1 MATDNGTPSPR
12 GLRVWIQDWLP
23 AFLATLI
30 GGVVAMGVN
39 APLKSPNDLIGN
51 TFSVAV
57 ASVIAAWFAGSV
69 WAQIKGDIQRRAKIL
84 NIVLTALLVVV
95 VVAAALVENFGEIS
109 NTIRY
114 VIPLAAIVTI
124 FASLS
129 TPIIERWKRRDALL
143 WIAVVLPIAMLA
155 VGFWLNSNDFGFNE
169 VPSRS
174 LPPAPK

>member
-1 MATDNGTPSPR
+1 MAT
-12 GLRVWIQDWLP
+12 LV
-23 AFLATLI
+23 

-39 APLKSPNDLIGN
+39 APLKSPDDLIGN
-51 TFSVAV
+51 AGSVAV
-57 ASVIAAWFAGSV
+57 ASVIAALVAGSV

-95 VVAAALVENFGEIS
+95 VVAAALIENFGEIS

-124 FASLS
+124 FASLF
-129 TPIIERWKRRDALL
+129 TPIIERWRRRNALL
-143 WIAVVLPIAMLA
+143 WIAVVLPIVMLA
-155 VGFWLNSNDFGFNE
+155 TGFWLTSNEFGFTE
-169 VPSRS
+169 APSLS

>member
-1 MATDNGTPSPR
+1 M
-12 GLRVWIQDWLP
+12 RVWIQDWTP

-39 APLKSPNDLIGN
+39 APLKSPDDLIGN
-51 TFSVAV
+51 AGSVAV
-57 ASVIAAWFAGSV
+57 ASVIAALVAGSV

-95 VVAAALVENFGEIS
+95 VVAAALIENFGEIS

-124 FASLS
+124 FASLF

-143 WIAVVLPIAMLA
+143 WIAVVLPIVMLA
-155 VGFWLNSNDFGFNE
+155 AGFWLTSNEFGFTE
-169 VPSRS
+169 APSLS
-174 LPPAPK
+174 LPPAPE

>member
-1 MATDNGTPSPR
+1 MATDIETPSPR
-12 GLRVWIQDWLP
+12 GVRVWIQDWTP
-23 AFLATLI
+23 AFLATLV

-39 APLKSPNDLIGN
+39 APLKSPDDLIGN
-51 TFSVAV
+51 AGSVAV
-57 ASVIAAWFAGSV
+57 VSVIAALVAGSI

-95 VVAAALVENFGEIS
+95 VVAAALIENFGEIS

-124 FASLS
+124 FASLF

-143 WIAVVLPIAMLA
+143 WIAVVLPILMLA
-155 VGFWLNSNDFGFNE
+155 AGFWLTSNEFGFTE
-169 VPSRS
+169 APSLS